1 MDKFH
6 LLFPF
11 IAPSNLIIIIINYFL
26 NEDKRLQDVGLGTSS
41 NRQPDFQKLS
51 FFFLL
56 QANEIIKLR
65 ENEITAK
72 YSIQTLL

>member
-1 MDKFH
+1 M
-6 LLFPF
+6 
-11 IAPSNLIIIIINYFL
+11 
-26 NEDKRLQDVGLGTSS
+26 LQDVGLGTSS

-51 FFFLL
+51 FSFLL